1 MIVTNINLI
10 AFDFGRAFHFL
21 NRATANS
28 LAALAIATAQD
39 AEDKN
44 NEREKEYTDQSRPP
58 SS

>member
-10 AFDFGRAFHFL
+10 AFDFGRAFHL
-21 NRATANS
+21 LYRAATNS

-39 AEDKN
+39 AENKD